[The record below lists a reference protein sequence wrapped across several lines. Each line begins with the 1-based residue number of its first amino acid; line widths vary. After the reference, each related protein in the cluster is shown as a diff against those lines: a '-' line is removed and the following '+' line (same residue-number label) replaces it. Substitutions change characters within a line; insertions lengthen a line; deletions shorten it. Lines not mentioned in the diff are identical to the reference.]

1 MFPGA
6 NDSNIHQAQIKTFH
20 HLWRLVHIL
29 LPKKRGHQ
37 SKRYRLLMTLKP
49 ECFQKENVFLSCHST
64 PSPDFVEMFLWV
76 ATHLSQETT
85 QSNKVTPYFQ
95 ANQTVD
101 DCGSTYT
108 SICTYVCIYIYSSN
122 FSSLFLLV
130 NQSRSATW
138 FFSGKVC
145 MAGKFPILQ
154 SGDDFFSNTKPNYL
168 RLRTV

>member
-1 MFPGA
+1 MTA
-6 NDSNIHQAQIKTFH
+6 TFT
-20 HLWRLVHIL
+20 RLKWKHFTTFEDL
-29 LPKKRGHQ
+29 SWPAAKKKGHQ

-49 ECFQKENVFLSCHST
+49 KCVQKENVLLSFHST

-76 ATHLSQETT
+76 VIHLSQKST
-85 QSNKVTPYFQ
+85 QSKKVTPYFQ
-95 ANQTVD
+95 ANQSVD

-108 SICTYVCIYIYSSN
+108 SICTYLCIYIYIYSSN

-145 MAGKFPILQ
+145 MAGKLPILQ
-154 SGDDFFSNTKPNYL
+154 SGDDFFSNIKPNYL
-168 RLRTV
+168 RLRTM